1 MIVVRRYMPSRVSV
15 FLVGLLVAL
24 PVFTGCSDDEDSD
37 VAAGADPE
45 ASSSTESGTPTVDPG
60 PPDTTVSVVLKEW
73 SIAPSKSVVNAGV
86 VRFIADNS
94 GTETHELVLL
104 KDGKEIGEVE
114 GLQKNHVE
122 SMSIRLEK
130 GNYELAC
137 LIVEK
142 ENGKT
147 EDHYSLGMHTKFEV
161 K

>member
-1 MIVVRRYMPSRVSV
+1 M
-15 FLVGLLVAL
+15 G
-24 PVFTGCSDDEDSD
+24 D
-37 VAAGADPE
+37 VIGRIEVMKAFKEGKSEIAGP
-45 ASSSTESGTPTVDPG
+45 
-60 PPDTTVSVVLKEW
+60 
-73 SIAPSKSVVNAGV
+73 N